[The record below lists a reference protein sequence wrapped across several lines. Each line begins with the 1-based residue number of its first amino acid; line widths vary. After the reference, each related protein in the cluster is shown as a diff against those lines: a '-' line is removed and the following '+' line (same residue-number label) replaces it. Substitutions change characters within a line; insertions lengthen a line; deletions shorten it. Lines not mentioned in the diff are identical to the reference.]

1 MAIPSL
7 PARKT
12 SLPYAARL
20 EKLNCIAFCIIISEN
35 LQVCVLKGAQKPSI
49 RNEIPPFALLTFSPK
64 YEKIESSDD
73 LKTEN
78 QAKEAQPWPKKNAAT
93 P

>member
-1 MAIPSL
+1 MSL
-7 PARKT
+7 KRTK
-12 SLPYAARL
+12 
-20 EKLNCIAFCIIISEN
+20 
-35 LQVCVLKGAQKPSI
+35 KPSI

-64 YEKIESSDD
+64 YEKIESSDN

-78 QAKEAQPWPKKNAAT
+78 QSKEAQPWPKKNAAT